1 MIENM
6 TRRYTDIGELACHSP
21 YVGSYNHYQQDSNT
35 FAEWGVDYVKFD
47 GQSVCARVFYLYLC
61 VCAGTD
67 SSPNIY
73 WVPPSILDI
82 TLSDKE
88 HFI

>member
-61 VCAGTD
+61 VCVLAL
-67 SSPNIY
+67 
-73 WVPPSILDI
+73 ILLQ
-82 TLSDKE
+82 T
-88 HFI
+88 FIGFPRPF